1 MAVDAAILPDGL
13 LMAMMTAERMNL
25 QGSAAETVPVEEL
38 TSLSLKSTSWPHGS
52 RFFLGCRAGG

>member
-25 QGSAAETVPVEEL
+25 EGSAAETVPVEEL
-38 TSLSLKSTSWPHGS
+38 ASLSLKSTS
-52 RFFLGCRAGG
+52 